1 MAPLQ
6 AYGDKVF
13 TGEEEAQRPSSG
25 TTSAS
30 GKHPKSRQS
39 IKKSV
44 SANDNKVNNDDE
56 LKNLN
61 TASKKNEA

>member
-1 MAPLQ
+1 MTPLQ
-6 AYGDKVF
+6 AYADKAC
-13 TGEEEAQRPSSG
+13 TEEQEMKRPSSG

-30 GKHPKSRQS
+30 GKIPISRQS

-61 TASKKNEA
+61 TAKKNEA